1 VSEARRPA
9 DVGRQSLADIGG
21 GKGLSPY
28 EGARLDLPRIRA
40 DFPILREKARGKRL
54 AYLDN
59 AATTQKPEAVL
70 KALDGYYRH
79 KNANVH
85 RAVHDL
91 AERATAAYE
100 GARDTIA
107 RYFNARREE
116 VVFTRGTTEG
126 INLVAWSFLRPRLA
140 TGDEIL
146 VTGMEHHSNIV
157 PWQLVAAEKGAK
169 IVPAPVSDIGELIWS
184 EFVARL
190 SPRTKMIALGHVS
203 NALGTINPIEDVIAE
218 ARKRGIPVLIDGAQA
233 TAHVE
238 VDFAALGADFYAVSA
253 HKAYGP
259 TGFGALLG
267 RREHLEAMPPH
278 LGGGDM
284 IRTVAFE
291 GSTWN
296 DVPYKFEAGTPDMSG
311 AIGFAAA
318 LDYIEA
324 LSRPAIAAH
333 EHGLLELGTEELARI
348 PGLRLVGTARRKG
361 AILSFVMDCA
371 HPQDIGSVLDM
382 EGVAVRAGHHCAMP
396 LMERYGLS
404 ATARASF
411 AVYNGRD
418 DVDQLVAGLQKVR
431 KLFA

>member
-1 VSEARRPA
+1 VK
-9 DVGRQSLADIGG
+9 
-21 GKGLSPY
+21 KGTQPFFSP
-28 EGARLDLPRIRA
+28 EEKKGCVPFFDLEKVRA

-70 KALDGYYRH
+70 KALDDYYRR

-91 AERATAAYE
+91 AERATTAYE

-107 RYFNARREE
+107 RYFGTAREQ

-126 INLVAWSFLRPRLA
+126 INLVAWSFLRPRLSA
-140 TGDEIL
+140 GDEIL
-146 VTGMEHHSNIV
+146 LTGMEHHSNIV
-157 PWQLVAAEKGAK
+157 PWQLVAAEKGAR
-169 IVPAPVSDIGELIWS
+169 VVAAPVSDAGELVWD
-184 EFVARL
+184 EFIARL
-190 SPRTKMIALGHVS
+190 SPRTRMIAIGHVS
-203 NALGTINPIEDVIAE
+203 NSLGTINPVEDVIAE

-233 TAHVE
+233 TAHIE
-238 VDFAALGADFYAVSA
+238 VDFKALGADFYSVSA

-267 RREHLEAMPPH
+267 KREHLEAMPPH

-284 IRTVAFE
+284 IRTVSFE

-311 AIGFAAA
+311 AVGFAAA
-318 LDYIEA
+318 LDYVEA
-324 LSRPAIAAH
+324 LGRPAIAAH
-333 EHGLLELGTEELARI
+333 EHDLLEYGTEQLARI
-348 PGLRLVGTARRKG
+348 KGLRLVGTALNKG
-361 AILSFVMDCA
+361 AILSFVMDGA
-371 HPQDIGSVLDM
+371 HPQDIGSVLDL
-382 EGVAVRAGHHCAMP
+382 EGVAVRAGHHCTMP
-396 LMERYGLS
+396 LMQRLGLS

-418 DVDQLVAGLQKVR
+418 DVDQLVGGLEKVR
-431 KLFA
+431 KLFS